1 MPLIIPS
8 NSISA
13 GGYVVDNSLRFNDGD
28 DPRLKIANPTA
39 GVRTKGT
46 FSTWFKRCTNG
57 AVQYF
62 FSTWNNATDGY
73 SSALIYLN
81 SDKLHF
87 NNYLTATGSGLHTN
101 LILPR
106 LFRDN
111 SAFYSIVCS
120 WDTTLGTSTDRV
132 KIYVNGVRETNFT
145 GTVRFPVLNEQLFFQ
160 IGGTANPQHIGYQ
173 SDGGDRNFD
182 GYLAETV
189 YVEGTAL
196 AADSFG
202 EFDEDSGI
210 WKPIDVS
217 ELTFGDEGFY
227 LDYEDSSAL
236 GADVSGNSNNFAV
249 TNLAAI
255 DQTTDTPTNNFATMN
270 PLIPS
275 NGVFSEGNTTVTT
288 TSSSWCTIGSTYG
301 VTSGKWYWE
310 VKADL
315 LSGSTSS
322 FYTMIGFVRLQGN
335 SSDIGSNTTS
345 HLGSNNGVGIYSAN
359 GNLYYP
365 SSSTSY
371 GSGYQTSG
379 TIIGISL
386 DLTNNYA
393 YWSIDGTWQNSG
405 DPESG
410 ATGTGGYNLSS
421 FADGSFISPASS
433 VQNYS
438 SSNKSENEYNFG
450 SPPFAISSGNT
461 DGNGYGNF
469 EYAVPSGYL
478 SLCTSNLSEVLG

>member
-1 MPLIIPS
+1 MASTQLTKT
-8 NSISA
+8 
-13 GGYVVDNSLRFNDGD
+13 F
-28 DPRLKIANPTA
+28 ANNGNRKTM
-39 GVRTKGT
+39 T
-46 FSTWFKRCTNG
+46 FSFWVKRG
-57 AVQYF
+57 
-62 FSTWNNATDGY
+62 
-73 SSALIYLN
+73 
-81 SDKLHF
+81 
-87 NNYLTATGSGLHTN
+87 
-101 LILPR
+101 
-106 LFRDN
+106 
-111 SAFYSIVCS
+111 
-120 WDTTLGTSTDRV
+120 TLGTNQYPFSIYDSSSGLQADIRFITTDIHRMYATDTSTNTSLSFQTNRVFRDTSAWYHIVWAIDTTQATESNRV
-132 KIYVNGVRETNFT
+132 KLYVNGVQETSFSQAIYPSQNLDLRWNGNDNGDTGGVNYIGAINGGNYLDGSMSHINF
-145 GTVRFPVLNEQLFFQ
+145 
-160 IGGTANPQHIGYQ
+160 IDGTAYDA
-173 SDGGDRNFD
+173 S
-182 GYLAETV
+182 Y
-189 YVEGTAL
+189 
-196 AADSFG
+196 FG
-202 EFDEDSGI
+202 EFDANGVWTINTSPSVTYGTNGYFILKDGNSVT
-210 WKPIDVS
+210 DQ
-217 ELTFGDEGFY
+217 
-227 LDYEDSSAL
+227 
-236 GADVSGNSNNFAV
+236 SGNSNDWTV
-249 TNLAAI
+249 GGGTLTNTL
-255 DQTTDTPTNNFATMN
+255 DCPDNVFCTMN

-310 VKADL
+310 VKANL
-315 LSGSTSS
+315 LSGSTSN

-461 DGNGYGNF
+461 DGNGFGNF
-469 EYAVPSGYL
+469 EYAVPTGYL
-478 SLCTSNLSEVLG
+478 SLNTKNLAAVLA